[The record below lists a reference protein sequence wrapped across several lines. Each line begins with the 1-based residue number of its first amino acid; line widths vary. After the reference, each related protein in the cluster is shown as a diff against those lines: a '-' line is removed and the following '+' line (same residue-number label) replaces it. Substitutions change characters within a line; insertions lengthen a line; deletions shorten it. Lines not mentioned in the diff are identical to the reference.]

1 MIEYEKIVGSEAL
14 RALRLYTDEKNNEFG
29 SSRFKGQTFDI
40 ILSDDK
46 IKRVTFGIF
55 EIWGTKHVACISE
68 ILRFKTEKGN
78 IFNTKKGYD
87 DYIDHMLNLAA
98 WENGYD

>member
-1 MIEYEKIVGSEAL
+1 MIEYEKIIGSEAV
-14 RALRLYTDEKNNEFG
+14 RALRLTTTEKGHEFG

-40 ILSDDK
+40 EIDETH
-46 IKRVTFGIF
+46 IKRIIFGIN

-68 ILRFKTEKGN
+68 IIKIQKEN
-78 IFNTKKGYD
+78 
-87 DYIDHMLNLAA
+87 YIDHMLEVSA

>member
-68 ILRFKTEKGN
+68 ILRFKTEPKYVN
-78 IFNTKKGYD
+78 GYN